1 MAAVGFSAVVGGWA
15 AVFFLCLTEEKLL
28 VRFYFCSFVGSFM

>member
-15 AVFFLCLTEEKLL
+15 AVFFYVWPKKNCLSDFTSVLL
-28 VRFYFCSFVGSFM
+28 